1 MATIAFD
8 VYGTLI
14 NTDGVESQLREWI
27 GSQAELFSKTWRSK
41 QLEYS
46 FRRGLMRRYETF
58 SVCTRHALDYC
69 CAEYDVSFSSEQ
81 KDTLL
86 QSYRSLPAFA
96 DVEESLGALQA
107 EGHRLFAFSNGTSEA
122 VEEILQTN
130 GLRQCFEDV
139 VSCDALKTFKPNP
152 DVYHYFMREAG
163 EAKDT
168 WLVSGN
174 PFDVI
179 GAVSA
184 GMKSAWVKR
193 SDRAVFDPWGIEPTI
208 AVASLSKLSEKLNI
222 NKT

>member
-14 NTDGVESQLREWI
+14 DTDGVVSRLREWI
-27 GSQAELFSKTWRSK
+27 GSEAETFSKAWRSK

-46 FRRGLMRRYETF
+46 FRRGLMRRYENFT
-58 SVCTRHALDYC
+58 VCTRQALEYC
-69 CAEYDVSFSSEQ
+69 CADYEVSLSSEH
-81 KDTLL
+81 KDELL

-96 DVEESLGALQA
+96 DVEESLGALKA

-122 VEEILQTN
+122 VDEILQTN

-152 DVYHYFMREAG
+152 DVYHYFMKEAG

-193 SDRAVFDPWGIEPTI
+193 TDRTVFDPWGIEPTVT
-208 AVASLSKLSEKLNI
+208 VATLSKLCEKLDI

>member
-8 VYGTLI
+8 IYGTLI
-14 NTDGVESQLREWI
+14 DTDGMVPQLREWI
-27 GSQAELFSKTWRSK
+27 GSRAETFSKAWRSK

-46 FRRGLMRRYETF
+46 FRRGLMRQYENF
-58 SVCTRHALDYC
+58 AVCTRQALEYC
-69 CAEYDVSFSSEQ
+69 CADYEVSLSSEQ
-81 KDTLL
+81 KDELL

-96 DVEESLGALQA
+96 DVEESLGALKA
-107 EGHRLFAFSNGTSEA
+107 EGHLLFAFSNGSAEA
-122 VEEILQTN
+122 VEEVLQTN

-139 VSCDALKTFKPNP
+139 LSCDALKTFKPNP

-163 EAKDT
+163 QAKDT

-193 SDRAVFDPWGIEPTI
+193 TDRAVFDPWGIEPTLT
-208 AVASLSKLSEKLNI
+208 VATLSELCEKLDT